1 MTYVYYSK
9 IIRWIKKH
17 YHNPEVLITEN
28 GWPDDEDYDDKSR
41 LTFMAEHLAQVIKS
55 IYVYGCNIK
64 GYAIWSLMD
73 NFEWLNG
80 YRYLISFLIHRKTDI
95 YFRKLLFYIVLNLV
109 YLMSTWIVQ
118 RKIE

>member
-1 MTYVYYSK
+1 M
-9 IIRWIKKH
+9 IFLERWIKKH

-41 LTFMAEHLAQVIKS
+41 LSFMADHLAQVIKS

-64 GYAIWSLMD
+64 GYATWSLMD

-80 YRYLISFLIHRKTDI
+80 YRYRI
-95 YFRKLLFYIVLNLV
+95 
-109 YLMSTWIVQ
+109 
-118 RKIE
+118 